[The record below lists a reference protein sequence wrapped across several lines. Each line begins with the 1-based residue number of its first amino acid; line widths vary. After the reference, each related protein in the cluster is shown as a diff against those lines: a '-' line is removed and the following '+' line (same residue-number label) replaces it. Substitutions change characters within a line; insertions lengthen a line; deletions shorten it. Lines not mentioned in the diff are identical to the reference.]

1 MVLPTSLSSPTL
13 LAPVPKR
20 SPPRVAPGVRH
31 GRSSA
36 RLLPSVS
43 RKQTSAPELLEQ
55 YFQLCGVPHTR
66 QQLTLLTSL
75 TGTATDIVIAWFDQ
89 RIEEE
94 VAERAR
100 ARVASRRIPL
110 NSLTESSLVDM
121 VAAGHMLDEAG
132 LARLRAA
139 AAREEAFAKKEAEIR
154 MALEAAEKER
164 AAKRFAEAQARG
176 EERAKAKAKA
186 RAAAAMA
193 AAAAAAAAEER
204 AFRRSREE
212 REAQQV
218 VVKVE
223 EGLCLEGWEISR
235 LRASAALDQVRYA
248 KEALSAHAK
257 AIQRGALNTGG
268 ATLNGRNAKTV
279 QLENE
284 IKEVEAEAGRLE
296 RDGLNSQASRTR
308 HCLCNQSH
316 CGAFPIAASRTT
328 VSIPSCT
335 PFLHTLPSFLPSF
348 TPFLKRPGGR
358 RTYIAHITPVRT
370 QVPCARCV
378 LPMCVRLAQ
387 VAFQAKLELE
397 AAELAKLKA
406 HVAAVEAEV
415 HDEWLSAGPQ
425 PVDPDVLL
433 RIEVLQTAA
442 GLGSTTTYLKDERS
456 EGHSGS
462 VKEKQTSAEERE
474 APAPSA
480 HEHQDGVCD
489 TLPPQP

>member
-284 IKEVEAEAGRLE
+284 IKEVEAEAGRL
-296 RDGLNSQASRTR
+296 
-308 HCLCNQSH
+308 
-316 CGAFPIAASRTT
+316 
-328 VSIPSCT
+328 
-335 PFLHTLPSFLPSF
+335 
-348 TPFLKRPGGR
+348 
-358 RTYIAHITPVRT
+358 
-370 QVPCARCV
+370 
-378 LPMCVRLAQ
+378 AQ